1 MMPDQIDFKAKCKS
15 LEDRLQQ
22 VNRERSKLSPGK
34 LDEFMASSSQQDKIK
49 SLQALSEDL
58 KTKVSLLKQKNY
70 DLETD
75 LKDKHLALLEQ
86 KQDHEKEKDS
96 LRIEGKKQLA
106 ALRLEFQE
114 HRERSLT
121 LLTEKDE
128 EIHKL
133 RNQIELA
140 LEESFFSPDRN
151 TREQSQSPHQVV
163 VNSDIRKISMD
174 TIEFTSGQQ
183 ESSSGPPLKGMTK

>member
-49 SLQALSEDL
+49 SLQSLSEDL
-58 KTKVSLLKQKNY
+58 KTKVSLLKKKNY

-75 LKDKHLALLEQ
+75 LVRQ
-86 KQDHEKEKDS
+86 KQDHEKE
-96 LRIEGKKQLA
+96 LA

-121 LLTEKDE
+121 LLTEKDD
-128 EIHKL
+128 EIDKL
-133 RNQIELA
+133 RNLMRV
-140 LEESFFSPDRN
+140 DRQRQD
-151 TREQSQSPHQVV
+151 T
-163 VNSDIRKISMD
+163 SDSECSICMENMRP
-174 TIEFTSGQQ
+174 GA
-183 ESSSGPPLKGMTK
+183 PNVMTLPCSHRFHKNCINVSNHCNIIWVC

>member
-1 MMPDQIDFKAKCKS
+1 MMPDQIDFKAKCKL

-163 VNSDIRKISMD
+163 VNMD
-174 TIEFTSGQQ
+174 TLSL
-183 ESSSGPPLKGMTK
+183 SLKH